1 MALLRCCLLW
11 LLLPVGCGT
20 QKLPT
25 RDEELFQMQIRDKA
39 FFHDSSVIP
48 DGAEISSY
56 LFRDT
61 LKRYFFVVEEDNTP
75 LSVTV
80 TPCDVP
86 LEWKLSLQ
94 ELPEET
100 SGEGSDTAN
109 KPPQTTS
116 QKAWVPYGW
125 TMSPAP
131 ERKPV
136 SSTVPG
142 SPGGGMTVAIA
153 RTLESPATLAA
164 RDTDFLWV
172 FLSDW
177 CMEKTRR
184 RDAWR
189 FLSMASGEP
198 SATMDGVTRTQLWS
212 VGSLALRAPPEH
224 EAWLTLGKEQ
234 DPSTWTT

>member
-100 SGEGSDTAN
+100 SGEGSVASP
-109 KPPQTTS
+109 KRGVGCILA
-116 QKAWVPYGW
+116 KV
-125 TMSPAP
+125 PAP
-131 ERKPV
+131 WCWTKCAARGT
-136 SSTVPG
+136 SSPSSSVRGAPGDSTTVP
-142 SPGGGMTVAIA
+142 TE
-153 RTLESPATLAA
+153 RTREYPAPPSQMGPSDSQGAKAA
-164 RDTDFLWV
+164 
-172 FLSDW
+172 
-177 CMEKTRR
+177 TRA
-184 RDAWR
+184 AWR
-189 FLSMASGEP
+189 CITRDSGALS
-198 SATMDGVTRTQLWS
+198 
-212 VGSLALRAPPEH
+212 
-224 EAWLTLGKEQ
+224 LTTAGRC
-234 DPSTWTT
+234 